1 MGRENLLIVSNNPLV
16 WEHFP
21 DSVRSG
27 PSVRDVL
34 LFAEKNLGRGD
45 MVFYAHPAAGNLR
58 LLRNPFRSVVL
69 ERAGQKKIREKL
81 QRDFYIIDDLLSRVD
96 SIGELEFS
104 DKDREDYA
112 IIDLDLLVSVFPL
125 SEKSVLKK

>member
-1 MGRENLLIVSNNPLV
+1 
-16 WEHFP
+16 
-21 DSVRSG
+21 
-27 PSVRDVL
+27 
-34 LFAEKNLGRGD
+34 
-45 MVFYAHPAAGNLR
+45 
-58 LLRNPFRSVVL
+58 VVL

-81 QRDFYIIDDLLSRVD
+81 QIDFYIIDDLLSRVD